1 MRVLLLPSLF
11 LEAMDLDS
19 EDADPAEADTLD
31 DHTVARRSRRGKGTE
46 VSKELSLPSQ
56 KGRLRLRP
64 TIPAVEGYEG
74 KAVSRDAVFGR
85 EEKPLQ
91 GYDRLQERLTED
103 LNDVDSQ
110 TQVEGSAFGIPGDIE
125 KEYSKLMRSE
135 QELAVMRQPSSA
147 DIAQKAENAKD
158 LKRQI
163 ETWGALVELRIHL
176 EAALSMAHRLP
187 SGIVA
192 GLFDKADTRV
202 LSQSGAVATDVSKFL
217 GSLMSLQEQ
226 MIAHECPSMATDLRG
241 GAAPTAPSLEDKA
254 WQMTDARLQR
264 VLDWALNVA
273 DEWKE
278 HTRLDAR
285 RSFKMLDQS
294 LRLQM
299 QAVSD
304 AEPEKLRKRCTPPPG
319 KHAVFGKSVK
329 VTSESASAESTAQTA
344 DGADASLENIFDDR
358 DFYVQ
363 LLREVLSSNA
373 GGALA
378 QSAEE
383 KELYA
388 EVQGRRAAKRKARA
402 EVERRAS
409 KGRKIRYRPIEKLQN
424 FMTGRP
430 RGIFNSQKTLGLED
444 VEPLSQHACDAML
457 RSLFAP
463 AKAL

>member
-1 MRVLLLPSLF
+1 VRVLLLPSLF

-110 TQVEGSAFGIPGDIE
+110 TQVEGSAFGISGDIE

>member
-1 MRVLLLPSLF
+1 
-11 LEAMDLDS
+11 MDLDS

-31 DHTVARRSRRGKGTE
+31 DHTAARRSRRGKGTE
-46 VSKELSLPSQ
+46 VSKELSLPPQ

-85 EEKPLQ
+85 EEKLLE
-91 GYDRLQERLTED
+91 GYGRLPERLIED
-103 LNDVDSQ
+103 LEDVDDTE
-110 TQVEGSAFGIPGDIE
+110 TQVEGSAFGISGDIE

-176 EAALSMAHRLP
+176 EGALSMAHRLP

-192 GLFDKADTRV
+192 GLFDTADTRV
-202 LSQSGAVATDVSKFL
+202 LTQSSAVATDVSKFL

-226 MIAHECPSMATDLRG
+226 MIAHECPSVSTDLQG
-241 GAAPTAPSLEDKA
+241 SAASVAPSLEDKA
-254 WQMTDARLQR
+254 WQMTDARLQG

-329 VTSESASAESTAQTA
+329 VISESAESSTAQTP
-344 DGADASLENIFDDR
+344 DSADASLENIFDDR

-383 KELYA
+383 NELYA

-402 EVERRAS
+402 DVERRAS

-430 RGIFNSQKTLGLED
+430 RGIFSSQKTLGLED
-444 VEPLSQHACDAML
+444 VEPLSQHASDAML